1 MKYILITLLT
11 LTFVSVLGAFA
22 QAPTKEN
29 DQRLK
34 IHELV
39 KKMRQTTNNN
49 ERRAIIKEIR
59 EYRRKNTIHESPEDR
74 NSKRTVPQR
83 MDQAQLVSSSAI
95 NHTVEKSQCYEIPFS
110 SNKNRIELTV
120 ANTSI
125 SKISN
130 VSVERIDLPEWVHV
144 TPELQ
149 TISSIEANTE
159 KEVTFT
165 FSIDKAAPVKKEQTL
180 TFKITSQTGEQWTK
194 QIKIIITAPD
204 KFELFQNY
212 PNPFN
217 PTTKIEY
224 QLPNDGL
231 VSLKVYNLLG
241 EEIATL
247 VNEQQEVGYR
257 SVEWKA
263 NQVSSG
269 IYFYRLQ
276 CGSYSSLKRMMVV
289 K

>member
-1 MKYILITLLT
+1 MKNILITLLT
-11 LTFVSVLGAFA
+11 ITFLPVLCAPA

-34 IHELV
+34 IHEIV
-39 KKMRQTTNNN
+39 KKMRQTTNND

-59 EYRRKNTIHESPEDR
+59 EYRRKSTIYESPEDR
-74 NSKRTVPQR
+74 KSKQTVSQR

-95 NHTVEKSQCYEIPFS
+95 NHAVEMSQCYDIPFS

-130 VSVERIDLPEWVHV
+130 VSVEGIDLPEWVHV

-159 KEVTFT
+159 NEVIFE
-165 FSIDKAAPVKKEQTL
+165 FSIDKTAPVKKEQTL
-180 TFKITSQTGEQWTK
+180 TFKITSQTGERWTK
-194 QIKIIITAPD
+194 QIKLMVTAPD

-224 QLPNDGL
+224 QLPADG
-231 VSLKVYNLLG
+231 VVNLKVYNLLG
-241 EEIATL
+241 EEVATI
-247 VNEQQEVGYR
+247 VNEQQEAGYK
-257 SVEWKA
+257 SVEWNA
-263 NQVSSG
+263 GGVSSG

-276 CGSYSSLKRMMVV
+276 CGSYSSMKKMMVV